1 MFKKGLER
9 TPGAGKRGDLWGES
23 GAARRVGERP
33 RHSGLPPPFLF
44 LYYLNF
50 TDSLPICC
58 NCLTDYKLLGEAKP
72 LESPLSALGSR
83 SIFSRNSRAVVTL
96 WGIGRK

>member
-1 MFKKGLER
+1 MPKKGLER

-23 GAARRVGERP
+23 GAERGVGERP
-33 RHSGLPPPFLF
+33 RYSAPPTPF

-50 TDSLPICC
+50 TDSYPICC

-72 LESPLSALGSR
+72 LESPLCALGSR
-83 SIFSRNSRAVVTL
+83 NVFSRNSRAVVTL